1 MNVKRDPP
9 TEEKIFTTSQ
19 EKPVFNSQYRSPNVK
34 YSSSTLQTA
43 EETLMPV
50 VQEEDIEI
58 K

>member
-1 MNVKRDPP
+1 MKVKRDPP
-9 TEEKIFTTSQ
+9 TTSQIFTTSK
-19 EKPVFNSQYRSPNVK
+19 EKPIFK

>member
-1 MNVKRDPP
+1 MKVKRDLP

-19 EKPVFNSQYRSPNVK
+19 EKPIFK